1 MKRSILLAVS
11 IIVVF
16 AGFFLFFYES
26 EEDIPISI
34 GNKVIGGHVV
44 RTPATDITYDNL
56 ANHLSTNVVVKDLP
70 DNTKVLF
77 NFYNFD
83 SGVRE
88 VERSFVLT
96 NSEVYE
102 GEVDNPDITMSIA
115 SHYLEEWN
123 SRNFCSVMNKARN
136 NGDLGYESDLSS
148 IKLAWKFKSM
158 NKHKSCFGI

>member
-1 MKRSILLAVS
+1 MKRSILFAVS
-11 IIVVF
+11 IVVVF
-16 AGFFLFFYES
+16 VGFFLFFYES
-26 EEDIPISI
+26 EENIPISI

-44 RTPATDITYDNL
+44 RTPAADITYDNL
-56 ANHLSTNVVVKDLP
+56 ADHLSTNAIVRDLP
-70 DNTKVLF
+70 GNTNVLLS
-77 NFYNFD
+77 FYNFD
-83 SGVRE
+83 SGERE

-102 GEVDNPDITMSIA
+102 GEVDSPDLTMFIA

-123 SRNFCSVMNKARN
+123 SRNFCNVMNKARN

-158 NKHKSCFGI
+158 SKHKSCFGI